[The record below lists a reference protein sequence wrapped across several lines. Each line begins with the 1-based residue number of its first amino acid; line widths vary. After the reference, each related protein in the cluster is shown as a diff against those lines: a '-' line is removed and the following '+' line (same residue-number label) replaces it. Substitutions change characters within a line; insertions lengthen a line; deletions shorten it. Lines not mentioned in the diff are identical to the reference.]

1 MLQALGGLR
10 CGGAESRVMDI
21 TRRLDNTNIEYDFL
35 LHDKGPDFYEDEASS
50 LGANIYRVPAFR
62 IINYFSYVKALNRL
76 FQEHKEIDIV
86 QGHITSSAA
95 IYLPIAK
102 KHGVKVTIAH
112 GRSAG
117 VDKGIK
123 GILTRVLR
131 KNLYKKCDLMR
142 KKYIR
147 SRLFFIFIGILFSLS
162 LLPYHFFCDFFSLFS
177 HFFSFFLQNF
187 HIFCHHI
194 PPMHPL

>member
-1 MLQALGGLR
+1 MRNGKIVVLQALGGLK

-102 KHGVKVTIAH
+102 KHGVKV
-112 GRSAG
+112 S
-117 VDKGIK
+117 
-123 GILTRVLR
+123 
-131 KNLYKKCDLMR
+131 CDLNYRAKLWTREEAR
-142 KKYIR
+142 KDVFKYIELYYNSKR
-147 SRLFFIFIGILFSLS
+147 KHSGIGYLS
-162 LLPYHFFCDFFSLFS
+162 PREFEER
-177 HFFSFFLQNF
+177 NT
-187 HIFCHHI
+187 
-194 PPMHPL
+194 